1 MKFMSQRPSQLE
13 RDGYHELAF
22 ILDTPHRLP
31 WIFGLITVKLQHT
44 NWRDLS
50 WLWHW
55 HLCLSLSRFSC
66 VHVSNQVGIAS
77 SFCRHL
83 MILLSLHQLE
93 FNNPGLPLQVF
104 PYIILDHHKI
114 STSHNN
120 YHNSVRWSIFTSI
133 FFYIFFPSIQKN
145 SIHKQSSSGQSN
157 IRLMLTPISVEKNI
171 VRFMLLHFSWKCGLT
186 ASILISSNIYNTSPP
201 HVAHL
206 LLWKWNQVWENP
218 GFVVV
223 NVLPVH

>member
-13 RDGYHELAF
+13 RHGYHELAF

-31 WIFGLITVKLQHT
+31 WIFGLITVKPQHT
-44 NWRDLS
+44 TLRDLS

-55 HLCLSLSRFSC
+55 HLCLSLSRLSC

-83 MILLSLHQLE
+83 MILLSLHQLQ

-120 YHNSVRWSIFTSI
+120 YHNSVRWSIFNSI

-145 SIHKQSSSGQSN
+145 SIHKQSSSGQS
-157 IRLMLTPISVEKNI
+157 KN
-171 VRFMLLHFSWKCGLT
+171 
-186 ASILISSNIYNTSPP
+186 SSNVN
-201 HVAHL
+201 AHL
-206 LLWKWNQVWENP
+206 CREKYSEIYATSFLLKMWLDRFYFDKLQHLQHVSSTCGSPAAVKMESIQDA
-218 GFVVV
+218 GSVF
-223 NVLPVH
+223 